1 MFGRMRLMKK
11 PFLKIP
17 KNYLKA
23 KNCNNLQRFG
33 LMILIIFL
41 ITNLSPC
48 VSSFASEG
56 EWTGV
61 DESVVE
67 HFAEKAGRS
76 AWAPLINT
84 DQGDLLLFV
93 FLLAG
98 LVGGFVM
105 GYYWRTIFKDR
116 DQKPENVE

>member
-1 MFGRMRLMKK
+1 MKK
-11 PFLKIP
+11 PYLNILKYYP
-17 KNYLKA
+17 KVKNLNY
-23 KNCNNLQRFG
+23 LQRFG
-33 LMILIIFL
+33 LILLLTFMI
-41 ITNLSPC
+41 TSLSPC
-48 VSSFASEG
+48 VGSFASESK
-56 EWTGV
+56 WTGV

-76 AWAPLINT
+76 ARAPLINT

-105 GYYWRTIFKDR
+105 GYYWRRIFKDR
-116 DQKPENVE
+116 D